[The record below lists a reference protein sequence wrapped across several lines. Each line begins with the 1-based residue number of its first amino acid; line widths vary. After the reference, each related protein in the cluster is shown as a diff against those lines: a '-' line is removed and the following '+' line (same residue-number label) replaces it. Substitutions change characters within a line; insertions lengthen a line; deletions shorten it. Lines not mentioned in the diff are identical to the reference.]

1 MIRQAKPSDIPAM
14 AGFLAGHME
23 RSMFLLGNLQAHG
36 LANTDHPH
44 GATYFLRRAGD
55 RIAGIFAITNGGYLM
70 VQHPGLR
77 ADAARDWVRQ
87 IDGREVRG
95 ITGDDAQARQIVEA
109 LGFAPE
115 AWEIDRPEPLYRL
128 SLDSLPKLSADSR
141 EAGEADLDLL
151 TGWFAAYGEETGTG
165 NDPQALEDR
174 ARSSRNSDRLRLL
187 IEDGRP
193 VAMTGINTRAGHA
206 VQVGGVYVPPEL
218 RGQGRAGRVVAAHL
232 EVLRAG
238 GAETAVLFAGSSQ
251 AASAYERIGFRR
263 IGDYRVSMLR
273 APARVKVPA

>member
-23 RSMFLLGNLQAHG
+23 RSMFLLGNLQSHG
-36 LANTDHPH
+36 LDETDHPH
-44 GATYFLRRAGD
+44 GTTYFLRRAGD

-70 VQHPGLR
+70 VQHPGLN
-77 ADAARDWVRQ
+77 AAAARDWVRE

-95 ITGDDAQARQIVEA
+95 ITGDDAQARQIVEV
-109 LGFAPE
+109 LGFAAE
-115 AWEIDRPEPLYRL
+115 AWEIDRAEPLYRL
-128 SLDSLPKLSADSR
+128 SLDDLPKLSVTSR

-151 TGWFAAYGEETGTG
+151 MSWLKAYGEETGTG
-165 NDPQALEDR
+165 NDPQSLEER
-174 ARSSRNSDRLRLL
+174 ARSVLNSDRLRLL
-187 IEDGRP
+187 IEGGKP
-193 VAMTGINTRAGHA
+193 VAMTGINTRAGHT

-238 GAETAVLFAGSSQ
+238 GAETAILFAASPV
-251 AASAYERIGFRR
+251 AAGAYERIGFQR
-263 IGDYRVSMLR
+263 IGDYRVSMLSV
-273 APARVKVPA
+273 PARVKVPA

>member
-1 MIRQAKPSDIPAM
+1 MITRAVPSDIPAM

-36 LANTDHPH
+36 LDETDHPH
-44 GATYFLRRAGD
+44 GTSYFLRRAGD
-55 RIAGIFAITNGGYLM
+55 RIAGIFAISNGGYLM
-70 VQHPGLR
+70 VQHPGLD
-77 ADAARDWVRQ
+77 AAAARDWGRE

-109 LGFAPE
+109 LGFE
-115 AWEIDRPEPLYRL
+115 SESWEIDRAEPLYRL
-128 SLDSLPKLSADSR
+128 SLADLPKLSVDSR

-151 TGWFAAYGEETGTG
+151 MSWLKAYGEETGTG
-165 NDPQALEDR
+165 NDPQSLEER
-174 ARSSRNSDRLRLL
+174 ARSALNSERLRLL
-187 IEDGRP
+187 IEGGKP
-193 VAMTGINTRAGHA
+193 VAMTGINTRAGHT

-238 GAETAVLFAGSSQ
+238 GAETAILFAASPV
-251 AASAYERIGFRR
+251 AAGAYERIGFQR

-273 APARVKVPA
+273 KPARVKVPA